1 MADDLWPMFEPV
13 ISHLLGDDDD
23 PSLWAAVV
31 NAVYSDA
38 QALCRFVNNRG
49 RVLTR
54 LGRCSHWLRPH
65 QTRWT
70 GDGGF
75 AWPTGYDGPRF
86 SRAGLPEFDWFRQ
99 WEWCPES
106 GTWMVA
112 SDDIAP
118 DQLLFRVTIPAR
130 SQRHRQAAVHSV
142 WQPGAP
148 PQPHVPLVQFYGF
161 RERSGWSC
169 TAYRAS
175 PGESVYEQV
184 ADIPEPRDATLE
196 NVEQASRLP
205 NADALKQDA

>member
-1 MADDLWPMFEPV
+1 MANDLWPMFESIIAP
-13 ISHLLGDDDD
+13 LLGGDDN

-31 NAVYSDA
+31 NTVYADA
-38 QALCRFVNNRG
+38 QALCRSVARRG

-70 GDGGF
+70 ADGGF

-86 SRAGLPEFDWFRQ
+86 SRTGLPEFDWFAQ

-106 GTWMVA
+106 ATWATA
-112 SDDIAP
+112 SGAPAP
-118 DQLLFRVTIPAR
+118 DELLFRVAIPAR
-130 SQRHRQAAVHSV
+130 SRRHRQAAVHSA
-142 WQPGAP
+142 WLPGTP
-148 PQPHVPLVQFYGF
+148 PQPRVPLVQFHGF

-175 PGESVYEQV
+175 PGEGAYELA
-184 ADIPEPRDATLE
+184 AD
-196 NVEQASRLP
+196 NQ
-205 NADALKQDA
+205 NH